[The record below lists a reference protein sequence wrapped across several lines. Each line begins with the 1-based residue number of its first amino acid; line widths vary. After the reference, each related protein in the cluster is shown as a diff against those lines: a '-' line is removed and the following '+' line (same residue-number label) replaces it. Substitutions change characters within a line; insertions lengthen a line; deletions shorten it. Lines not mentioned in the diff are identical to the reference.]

1 MKELIFSKDKYKMN
15 WFRED
20 CEYAKIKCPG
30 KLEYKVSSERDKDE
44 IKTIITFTNTDN
56 KPMFTSIGDIGIYF
70 PLQDKYESSKVCMTQ
85 RCHTHIFCGKN
96 VSYIMALRMGGE
108 APHLG
113 MVVTM
118 GSIEN
123 YSIERDFSKMSND
136 RGLFILNPSP
146 VELNVDESFNI
157 EWTIFAHEGKED
169 FYKKLKNFDH
179 YVKVT
184 AGKYILFE
192 GECTDIII
200 NPEFDAKEITV
211 NSKIIDIKDNCTV
224 IHFKGASCGEKI
236 FDINV
241 DGIKTSLK
249 LLVVP
254 MLESFAQRRCEFI
267 AKHQQYSGKCRNLEG
282 AYLTYDNEE
291 HHVFYSSKYDNNGG
305 RERVGMALVIAKYL
319 QSSADDKLSE
329 SLEKYIGFVLRELVD
344 IDTGE
349 VYNDINYDNSYIRLY
364 NYPWYAELFV
374 ELYKLYDIK
383 IYLTYAVNIIR
394 KLYNDGGDTHYSIEV
409 PILALSN
416 ALKSAN
422 MNAEKLELDRIFI
435 QHADKILE
443 SGMAY
448 PAHEV
453 NYEQSIV
460 APATSI
466 LLQVYLLTKEE
477 KYLEAGRM
485 QLEVLELFNGLQP
498 DYHLYETA
506 IRHWDGY
513 WFGKRKLYG
522 DTFPHYWSALT
533 GNAYLLYAICTNT
546 EEYFKKA
553 EASFRGVLSM
563 FNPDGSAT
571 CAYIYPYSVNGVKA
585 DFADPYANDQDWAMY
600 FMLRFVETVKGL
612 E

>member
-1 MKELIFSKDKYKMN
+1 
-15 WFRED
+15 
-20 CEYAKIKCPG
+20 
-30 KLEYKVSSERDKDE
+30 
-44 IKTIITFTNTDN
+44 
-56 KPMFTSIGDIGIYF
+56 
-70 PLQDKYESSKVCMTQ
+70 
-85 RCHTHIFCGKN
+85 
-96 VSYIMALRMGGE
+96 
-108 APHLG
+108 
-113 MVVTM
+113 
-118 GSIEN
+118 
-123 YSIERDFSKMSND
+123 
-136 RGLFILNPSP
+136 
-146 VELNVDESFNI
+146 
-157 EWTIFAHEGKED
+157 
-169 FYKKLKNFDH
+169 
-179 YVKVT
+179 
-184 AGKYILFE
+184 
-192 GECTDIII
+192 
-200 NPEFDAKEITV
+200 
-211 NSKIIDIKDNCTV
+211 
-224 IHFKGASCGEKI
+224 
-236 FDINV
+236 
-241 DGIKTSLK
+241 LK

-254 MLESFAQRRCEFI
+254 RLESFAQRRCEFI

-394 KLYNDGGDTHYSIEV
+394 KLYNDGGDSHYSIEV
-409 PILALSN
+409 PIILLSKALE
-416 ALKSAN
+416 SAG
-422 MNAEKLELDRIFI
+422 MNDEKLEVETIFI

-443 SGMAY
+443 TGMSY

-460 APATSI
+460 APAANI
-466 LLQVYLLTKEE
+466 LLQVYIITKEK
-477 KYLEAGRM
+477 KYLEAGHM

-533 GNAYLLYAICTNT
+533 GNAYLLYAICTNKG
-546 EEYFKKA
+546 EYFKKA
-553 EASFRGVLSM
+553 ESSFRGVLSM

-571 CAYIYPYSVNGVKA
+571 CAYVYPYSVNGIKA

-600 FMLRFVETVKGL
+600 FMLRFVEIVNGL